1 MTVATTTSRVEY
13 SGNAVTL
20 AFSVPFYFLANADL
34 KVFLAGAL
42 QTLTTHYS
50 VSGAG
55 NPAGGTVTF
64 VTAPGSGA
72 AVVVLRDPAVVQQ
85 TDYAPN
91 DPFPAE
97 SHEQALDKLTMIAQ
111 RLTERAG
118 RSVAFPDGYVGG
130 ASPALPPPVANQFL
144 RWNATP
150 DALENAD
157 VLSQGLIGVPVPVAS
172 GGHGSTTAAGGRK
185 ALGSRF
191 LRLEDYGGG
200 VAVANNTPAL
210 DALVADMAAQQ
221 IRVIQLD
228 TGIYN
233 FTTRPAAFTKE
244 VILIGEGMSNT
255 VLARSYSEGGGNDV
269 GFLNW
274 HGSACN
280 GGGLRDLMV
289 LARNGTSGGTLVK
302 FSTGAADPAGY
313 HKLENVVMTYEGTGA
328 YHRCLFVDGSL
339 NTTPGSQGLRDFHAV
354 HVWMFA
360 RNLTD
365 ETARFLNA
373 VAFSALGVWTSG
385 VVTVFGGGT
394 ATSNSTQGRLDIE
407 SLANVFVGN
416 SKLIAVNG
424 TVDTL
429 IFSTGTEQCH
439 FSGVI
444 QVITGGFSDSGTNNI
459 VHTLEPWQTYT
470 PTVTAG
476 SGTITTA
483 SATGR
488 YLKRGRRVDVQIRV
502 TITTNGTGATSV
514 NATLPF
520 SSANV
525 TGIGRTLAGREETST
540 GHMLQ
545 GFISPNS
552 TVVQIR
558 SYDNTYPGATG
569 RTLHVNGT
577 YEVD

>member
-1 MTVATTTSRVEY
+1 MPVTALPAINRYTGNGVTTVFAYGFRILQLSDMQVLLDNVVQSSGYTVSGVDLIGGGNVTFLSPPAPGVIVVLQRAMAFERTTDYQAGGDLLDTTLDRDQDAPVMMIQQLRASLDRV
-13 SGNAVTL
+13 VTL
-20 AFSVPFYFLANADL
+20 PPSSSLFNV
-34 KVFLAGAL
+34 
-42 QTLTTHYS
+42 TL
-50 VSGAG
+50 
-55 NPAGGTVTF
+55 P
-64 VTAPGSGA
+64 APG
-72 AVVVLRDPAVVQQ
+72 
-85 TDYAPN
+85 
-91 DPFPAE
+91 
-97 SHEQALDKLTMIAQ
+97 
-111 RLTERAG
+111 
-118 RSVAFPDGYVGG
+118 
-130 ASPALPPPVANQFL
+130 ASLFV
-144 RWNATP
+144 RWNASGT
-150 DALENAD
+150 ALEAAD
-157 VLSQGLIGVPVPVAS
+157 ILDRGLIGVPVS
-172 GGHGSTTAAGGRK
+172 TSQGGTGATSAPAGRK
-185 ALGSRF
+185 ALGSRY

-200 VAVANNTPAL
+200 VGVANNTPAL
-210 DALVADMAAQQ
+210 NAAVADMTAQQ
-221 IRVIQLD
+221 IRIIKLD

-233 FTTRPAAFTKE
+233 FTTRPAAIARE
-244 VILIGEGMSNT
+244 AILIGEGMSNT
-255 VLARSYSEGGGNDV
+255 VLARNYSEGGGNDV

-274 HGSACN
+274 NGSVSN

-289 LARNGTSGGTLVK
+289 LARNGTTGGTLVK

-339 NTTPGSQGLRDFHAV
+339 NTTLGSQGLRDFQAS

-416 SKLIAVNG
+416 ARLISVNG

-429 IFSTGTEQCH
+429 IFSTGSDQCH
-439 FSGVI
+439 FSGI
-444 QVITGGFSDSGTNNI
+444 TQVISGGFSDSGTNNTI
-459 VHTLEPWQTYT
+459 HALEPWQTYT
-470 PTVTAG
+470 PVVTAG

-488 YLKRGRRVDVQIRV
+488 FLRRGRRVDVQIRV

-520 SSANV
+520 TSANV
-525 TGIGRTLAGREETST
+525 VGIGRTLSGREETVT
-540 GHMLQ
+540 GNMLQ
-545 GFISPNS
+545 GFITPNA
-552 TVVQIR
+552 TVVQIYA
-558 SYDNTYPGATG
+558 YDNSYPGANG

-577 YEVD
+577 YEIA